1 MNFRPKHQ
9 GDRFKLM
16 ERGLLVTSD
25 ETKALGNLTGFR
37 DKTDLE
43 WVMKA
48 LNEHDANVAELE
60 KHRRVASTLKTIAV
74 KFCGEVRPAE
84 LLRGDINYLVDV
96 LDGKV

>member
-37 DKTDLE
+37 DKNDLE

-48 LNEHDANVAELE
+48 LNEHDTNAEELE
-60 KHRRVASTLKTIAV
+60 KYRRVGQILKTIAT
-74 KFCGEVRPAE
+74 KFCGEVRPTE
-84 LLRGDINYLVDV
+84 LLRGDINYLVDI
-96 LDGKV
+96 LEGKV